1 MENKTTITVHEK
13 DRDKFKQLCLDY
25 KMKQYKMFKEL
36 VKIAKQFKPELKEV
50 KK

>member
-1 MENKTTITVHEK
+1 MENKTTMTVYEK

-25 KMKQYKMFKEL
+25 KMKQYEMFHSL
-36 VKIAKQFKPELKEV
+36 IKIAKQFKPELKEV